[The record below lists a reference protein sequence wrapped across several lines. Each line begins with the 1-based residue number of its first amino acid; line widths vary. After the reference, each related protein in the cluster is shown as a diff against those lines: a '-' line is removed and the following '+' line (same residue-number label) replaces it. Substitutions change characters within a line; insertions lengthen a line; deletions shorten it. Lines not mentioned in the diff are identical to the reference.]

1 MSFPKNNISM
11 SHSSNSSSNSSS
23 KSLNKNIFLN
33 KNMLSDN
40 NREMYDLCHYITNL
54 LLHEMQNIKATTT
67 KNNIVDII
75 YDATIKRY
83 KYMKPKK
90 RNRKVINK
98 ENMCMGRKLDYL
110 QCTRK
115 RLPGQEYCLSH
126 VKNRP
131 NGRIDQEHIIK
142 KSKGKRGRKRKNNY
156 DPKLNDKEYLTMWEV
171 IIDNEKYLCDK
182 NQYIYTFDKNKPKYL
197 GKMTLDNKID
207 PQPANL
213 ITL

>member
-1 MSFPKNNISM
+1 MIK
-11 SHSSNSSSNSSS
+11 SSSNSSNI
-23 KSLNKNIFLN
+23 LNKDIILN

-40 NREMYDLCHYITNL
+40 NREMYDLCNYITNL
-54 LLHEMQNIKATTT
+54 LLHEIQHINANTT
-67 KNNIVDII
+67 KSEIVSMI
-75 YDATIKRY
+75 YDATIKRF

-131 NGRIDQEHIIK
+131 NGRIDHEHIIK

-156 DPKLNDKEYLTMWEV
+156 DPKLNNKEYLTMWEV
-171 IIDNEKYLCDK
+171 IINNEKYLCDK
-182 NQYIYTFDKNKPKYL
+182 NHNIYSFDTNKPKYL
-197 GKMTLDNKID
+197 GKMTLDNKIESK
-207 PQPANL
+207 PPNL
-213 ITL
+213 TNL